1 MEAAAR
7 IQYSLS
13 FFARTGRGRLE
24 GGWREA
30 GGRLEGGW
38 REAGGR
44 LEGGWREGIK
54 I

>member
-1 MEAAAR
+1 MIVACYYVGK
-7 IQYSLS
+7 IIFLN
-13 FFARTGRGRLE
+13 FVVRLE

-44 LEGGWREGIK
+44 L
-54 I
+54 